1 MSKINNFRF
10 NDLFV
15 FDLANNH
22 QGDFN
27 HGKKIIKS
35 LSNVSKSNKIY
46 AGIKFQ
52 FRNLANFIHK
62 DFKDDENHKHIKR
75 FQSTELGWDD
85 FFKLKIFAKQNE
97 LMTICTPFDETS
109 VEKVVEM
116 DFDILKIAS
125 CSADDW
131 PLLEKAALTG
141 LPMIVSTG
149 GLNINQIDNLVS
161 FFEHKGVTFSL
172 MHCVSIYPMNEENAQ
187 LSFILKLK
195 NRYPNT
201 TIGWSTHENPDNY
214 SIIKMAYSCGAR
226 MYERHVGIEND
237 IYTLNKYSSTPKQ
250 IDMWIKEQIRSK
262 KIFGEGEKQIQ
273 NSEIQDLIS
282 LKRGVYLKRN
292 IKKGNK
298 ITIDDVYFS
307 IPRQENGMHSGM
319 WKENLTLKLDKKKDE
334 FIKVNEIS
342 YDDKFNKNQILKKS
356 IHIAKGILNEAKVF
370 LNSDFEA
377 EFSHHYGVEEF
388 EKTGAIIINCINRE
402 YCKKL
407 VIVLPGQS
415 HPDHYHKRKEE
426 TFNLLYGDFE
436 LTVDGAQRS
445 LYPGDISLVMPGVW
459 HSFKSKKGCIV
470 EEVST
475 THFKNDSVYK
485 DPFINKLSL
494 EQRKTKVPNW
504 GRYFI

>member
-1 MSKINNFRF
+1 MRKIKNFEF

-22 QGDFN
+22 QGNFD
-27 HGKKIIKS
+27 HGKMIIES
-35 LSNVSKSNKIY
+35 LSSVSKSNKIY
-46 AGIKFQ
+46 SGIKFQ
-52 FRNLANFIHK
+52 FRNLENFIHK
-62 DFKDDENHKHIKR
+62 DFKDDQNNKHIKR
-75 FQSTELGWDD
+75 FLSTELSWDE
-85 FFKLKIFAKQNE
+85 FFKLKVFAKQNG
-97 LMTICTPFDETS
+97 LMTICTPFDEIS
-109 VEKVVEM
+109 VEKIEEM
-116 DFDILKIAS
+116 GFDILKIAS

-187 LSFILKLK
+187 LNFILKLK
-195 NRYPNT
+195 SRYPNI
-201 TIGWSTHENPDNY
+201 TIGWSTHESPDNF

-262 KIFGEGEKQIQ
+262 KIFGKGEKQIQ
-273 NSEIQDLIS
+273 RSEIEDLNS
-282 LKRGVYLKRN
+282 LKRGVYLKRD

-307 IPRQENGMHSGM
+307 IPLQENGMHSGM
-319 WKENLTLKLDKKKDE
+319 WKENLTLELDKKKDE
-334 FIKVNEIS
+334 FIKKNEII
-342 YDDKFNKNQILKKS
+342 YDDQFNKNQILKKS
-356 IHIAKGILNEAKVF
+356 IHVAKGILNEAKIF

-377 EFSHHYGVEEF
+377 EFSHHYGVDEF

-402 YCKKL
+402 YCKK
-407 VIVLPGQS
+407 IVVQLPGQK
-415 HPDHYHKRKEE
+415 HPMHFHKLKEE
-426 TFNLLYGDFE
+426 TFQVLAGE
-436 LTVDGAQRS
+436 LNIIVDVQ
-445 LYPGDISLVMPGVW
+445 
-459 HSFKSKKGCIV
+459 
-470 EEVST
+470 
-475 THFKNDSVYK
+475 
-485 DPFINKLSL
+485 
-494 EQRKTKVPNW
+494 
-504 GRYFI
+504 